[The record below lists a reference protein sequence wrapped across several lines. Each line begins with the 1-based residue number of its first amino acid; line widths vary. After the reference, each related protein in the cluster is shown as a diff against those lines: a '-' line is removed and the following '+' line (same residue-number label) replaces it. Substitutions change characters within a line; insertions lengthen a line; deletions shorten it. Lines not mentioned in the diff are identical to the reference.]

1 MPTDQILEQRVTDVE
16 AAIEAIQ
23 KRLAIHPPF
32 QTSDWVERFTGS
44 FKDEPAFAE
53 VIAYGKAIRE
63 ADHSRLLKNDTDH
76 ISVIQLL

>member
-1 MPTDQILEQRVTDVE
+1 MPTDLILEQRVTDVE

-23 KRLAIHPPF
+23 RRLAIHPLL
-32 QTSDWVERFTGS
+32 QTSDWVERFTGA

-63 ADHSRLLKNDTDH
+63 ADHP
-76 ISVIQLL
+76 QLGEG